1 MAVACDGASS
11 NRSFYKMHRPISGI
25 VAPDVVY
32 RTINLFDESRY
43 IWFFSDTPHL
53 MKTSRNCFYHSGSG
67 PSKTRLMWNDGK
79 EIIWDHILYAYHLQ
93 ENKGLKLIT
102 KLKEEH
108 VYLTPYSKMNVRLAT
123 QVLSETVAK
132 YFYTYHSEVYHGT
145 AEFCS
150 MMDKFFD
157 IFNVKNNIEYISSS
171 KPFLRP
177 FSCFD
182 DSRLSWLS
190 DVFLRYFENWRDSIE
205 KREGHF
211 SLSDKRKMFIS
222 HQTYL
227 GIIMNVRSL
236 TGLVSYILRHKNDH
250 IYDNSNEDIQDFLLT
265 GKISQDCTEENFGKH
280 RSVGRRNDNPSLHQF
295 GYDSNMIR
303 MARNI
308 MPVTGNTEGA
318 HRNKNNSWSIV
329 DNAPLPKRR
338 K

>member
-123 QVLSETVAK
+123 QVLSETV
-132 YFYTYHSEVYHGT
+132 YHGT

-177 FSCFD
+177 FSCFVLMTVVYHGLVMCFCD
-182 DSRLSWLS
+182 ILKIGVIAL
-190 DVFLRYFENWRDSIE
+190 
-205 KREGHF
+205 KREKGI
-211 SLSDKRKMFIS
+211 LAYLIS
-222 HQTYL
+222 VKCL
-227 GIIMNVRSL
+227 F
-236 TGLVSYILRHKNDH
+236 H
-250 IYDNSNEDIQDFLLT
+250 IRPI
-265 GKISQDCTEENFGKH
+265 
-280 RSVGRRNDNPSLHQF
+280 
-295 GYDSNMIR
+295 
-303 MARNI
+303 
-308 MPVTGNTEGA
+308 
-318 HRNKNNSWSIV
+318 
-329 DNAPLPKRR
+329 
-338 K
+338 